1 MRGSAG
7 CWTET
12 FRGILGY
19 LNIFWH
25 PTWSD
30 TCHAEK
36 SWSLMAALR
45 LGRSWKIQAMQQ
57 CFPFFPFFSS
67 FFVCFFVCLH
77 VWFFSFLHISKCS
90 GEKGQG
96 QQAAWKQ
103 GQSLQHSPVE
113 GRMEREIWYFFLSGM
128 FYPIPF
134 IQYIYIYMIYI
145 YMIYLYIYMVICIY
159 IYTYF
164 IYPYISCYEVMRC
177 SASLW
182 HAWIFFPRFI
192 HLQRFFCCF
201 FILFQQSGRGRS
213 PSATRGQRQVK
224 KGNKP
229 YTDDLTQL
237 RAKPEDFQSEE
248 EEVDSASE
256 VGMGKKGGWFWH
268 IS

>member
-1 MRGSAG
+1 MFG
-7 CWTET
+7 
-12 FRGILGY
+12 
-19 LNIFWH
+19 
-25 PTWSD
+25 
-30 TCHAEK
+30 
-36 SWSLMAALR
+36 
-45 LGRSWKIQAMQQ
+45 
-57 CFPFFPFFSS
+57 
-67 FFVCFFVCLH
+67 
-77 VWFFSFLHISKCS
+77 FLVFLPVSKCS

-113 GRMEREIWYFFLSGM
+113 GRMEREIWYFLLRHVRS
-128 FYPIPF
+128 YPI
-134 IQYIYIYMIYI
+134 YII
-145 YMIYLYIYMVICIY
+145 YIYMVICIY
-159 IYTYF
+159 IYIRFLYIR
-164 IYPYISCYEVMRC
+164 IYIL
-177 SASLW
+177 LW
-182 HAWIFFPRFI
+182 SNAMFCIFVACLDFFPRFI

>member
-1 MRGSAG
+1 M
-7 CWTET
+7 
-12 FRGILGY
+12 FRRKRPRATSCLKTRPKPST
-19 LNIFWH
+19 L
-25 PTWSD
+25 S
-30 TCHAEK
+30 
-36 SWSLMAALR
+36 
-45 LGRSWKIQAMQQ
+45 GRRQDGTGDLI
-57 CFPFFPFFSS
+57 FSS
-67 FFVCFFVCLH
+67 QA
-77 VWFFSFLHISKCS
+77 CS
-90 GEKGQG
+90 IL
-96 QQAAWKQ
+96 
-103 GQSLQHSPVE
+103 SHLYNIY
-113 GRMEREIWYFFLSGM
+113 IWSYV
-128 FYPIPF
+128 
-134 IQYIYIYMIYI
+134 YIYIYVFYI
-145 YMIYLYIYMVICIY
+145 SV
-159 IYTYF
+159 
-164 IYPYISCYEVMRC
+164 YISCYEVMRC

>member
-1 MRGSAG
+1 MFG
-7 CWTET
+7 
-12 FRGILGY
+12 FL
-19 LNIFWH
+19 
-25 PTWSD
+25 
-30 TCHAEK
+30 
-36 SWSLMAALR
+36 
-45 LGRSWKIQAMQQ
+45 
-57 CFPFFPFFSS
+57 
-67 FFVCFFVCLH
+67 V
-77 VWFFSFLHISKCS
+77 FLHISKCS

-113 GRMEREIWYFFLSGM
+113 GRMEREIWYFLLRHVRS
-128 FYPIPF
+128 YPIY
-134 IQYIYIYMIYI
+134 IIYIYGHMYIYIYVFYI
-145 YMIYLYIYMVICIY
+145 SV
-159 IYTYF
+159 
-164 IYPYISCYEVMRC
+164 YISCYEVMRC

>member
-1 MRGSAG
+1 MFGFLVFSISPNVQEKKAKGNKLPENKAKAFNTLRSKAG
-7 CWTET
+7 WNGRFDIFSCQACS
-12 FRGILGY
+12 ILSHLY
-19 LNIFWH
+19 NIF
-25 PTWSD
+25 
-30 TCHAEK
+30 
-36 SWSLMAALR
+36 
-45 LGRSWKIQAMQQ
+45 IY
-57 CFPFFPFFSS
+57 
-67 FFVCFFVCLH
+67 
-77 VWFFSFLHISKCS
+77 
-90 GEKGQG
+90 
-96 QQAAWKQ
+96 
-103 GQSLQHSPVE
+103 
-113 GRMEREIWYFFLSGM
+113 IWYI
-128 FYPIPF
+128 YIW
-134 IQYIYIYMIYI
+134 YIYIYIYGHM
-145 YMIYLYIYMVICIY
+145 YIY